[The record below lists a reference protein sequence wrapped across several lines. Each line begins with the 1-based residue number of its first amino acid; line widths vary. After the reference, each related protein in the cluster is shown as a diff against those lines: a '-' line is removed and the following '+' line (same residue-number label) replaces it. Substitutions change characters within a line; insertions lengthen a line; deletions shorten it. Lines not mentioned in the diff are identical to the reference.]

1 MSHFTKDE
9 LDLLYNCISDQLDVL
24 MNGDWCA
31 VRKDVGEMHCLLSKI
46 IALMEQGE

>member
-9 LDLLYNCISDQLDVL
+9 RDLLYNCVSDQLDVL

-31 VRKDVGEMHCLLSKI
+31 VRKDVGEMHGLLSKI
-46 IALMEQGE
+46 VSLMEQGE